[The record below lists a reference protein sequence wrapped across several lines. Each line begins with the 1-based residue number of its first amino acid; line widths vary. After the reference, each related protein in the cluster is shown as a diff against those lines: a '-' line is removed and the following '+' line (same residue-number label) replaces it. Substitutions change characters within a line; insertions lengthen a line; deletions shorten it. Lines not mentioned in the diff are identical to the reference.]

1 MCWIALLLQ
10 EAFSIPAAVL
20 NGLGL
25 MAVVGALG
33 GLYYM
38 YKCYRIPARPFWN
51 HWQTATSFVGNALS
65 LGALISGGF
74 VTAAALTGG
83 AVSLLESLQLFGSI
97 MAAGIALEVL
107 GLIYHAKNNAGAEH
121 EGAASHY
128 IQTTTFGKTYIARNI
143 VMGVLLVSV
152 IALLFISSV
161 SVSASSLL
169 LTAWAVVALMLVM
182 SVLVSRALFYVL
194 VVPTT
199 MPGAFFWR
207 NKGFEQHAKDIGLA
221 NVVDAGIVA
230 DSH

>member
-1 MCWIALLLQ
+1 
-10 EAFSIPAAVL
+10 
-20 NGLGL
+20 
-25 MAVVGALG
+25 
-33 GLYYM
+33 
-38 YKCYRIPARPFWN
+38 
-51 HWQTATSFVGNALS
+51 
-65 LGALISGGF
+65 
-74 VTAAALTGG
+74 
-83 AVSLLESLQLFGSI
+83 
-97 MAAGIALEVL
+97 
-107 GLIYHAKNNAGAEH
+107 
-121 EGAASHY
+121 
-128 IQTTTFGKTYIARNI
+128 
-143 VMGVLLVSV
+143 MGVLLVSV

-169 LTAWAVVALMLVM
+169 LIAWAVVALMLVM

>member
-1 MCWIALLLQ
+1 
-10 EAFSIPAAVL
+10 
-20 NGLGL
+20 
-25 MAVVGALG
+25 
-33 GLYYM
+33 
-38 YKCYRIPARPFWN
+38 
-51 HWQTATSFVGNALS
+51 
-65 LGALISGGF
+65 
-74 VTAAALTGG
+74 
-83 AVSLLESLQLFGSI
+83 
-97 MAAGIALEVL
+97 
-107 GLIYHAKNNAGAEH
+107 
-121 EGAASHY
+121 
-128 IQTTTFGKTYIARNI
+128 
-143 VMGVLLVSV
+143 MGVLLVSV

-161 SVSASSLL
+161 SVSANSLL